1 MLFARHCIR
10 EATMI
15 RDQALALALAL
26 PAAADHPH
34 FDRVAVKAGK
44 GRIFATFGQA
54 GDMNV
59 KLTPDEQA
67 LFAES
72 APGAVAPIAGG
83 WGRQGWTRIELAV
96 ADEPLVRSVLNAAWR
111 GAAPKTLL
119 AAPAAPLT

>member
-1 MLFARHCIR
+1 MN
-10 EATMI
+10 

-44 GRIFATFGQA
+44 GRIFATFGRA

-72 APGAVAPIAGG
+72 APGAFAPIAGG
-83 WGRQGWTRIELAV
+83 WGRQGWTRVDLAG

-119 AAPAAPLT
+119 AAHAALLT